1 MVSFLCWLLGFSQ
14 WCLSTVKEWF
24 WFWLSFQPPP
34 KKGEKGND
42 PQEAQVSPAG
52 TFRTLPDSLFRV
64 GLQSHGR
71 PFWIV
76 LAHKSLVTFGSE
88 LRESFGGLAQRIT
101 SSLLSLGVPSHILYR
116 EPPIMYTYI
125 YIYMKPT
132 QNYQTNFLCHVFF
145 FAHPHTVFFFL
156 CFRCLGNIFL

>member
-1 MVSFLCWLLGFSQ
+1 MVF
-14 WCLSTVKEWF
+14 VY
-24 WFWLSFQPPP
+24 
-34 KKGEKGND
+34 GND
-42 PQEAQVSPAG
+42 PQEAQVSAG
-52 TFRTLPDSLFRV
+52 TFRTLPDSFRV
-64 GLQSHGR
+64 GLSHG

-76 LAHKSLVTFGSE
+76 LAHKSLATFGSE

-132 QNYQTNFLCHVFF
+132 QNYQTNFLCHVFC
-145 FAHPHTVFFFL
+145 FAHPHTVCFL
-156 CFRCLGNIFL
+156 CASVVLGKYFDKKSRLSPGSFSAERIPWTERSRSESEAWRTGASP